1 MNDNKM
7 VLTFDSAVVLRF
19 FFCGVFK
26 LFMALFALHLAFDVV
41 SCTEEARLSLGGSCG
56 GGGVVIS
63 TLECLGGGNGGGF
76 ASPSSSSSFLIS
88 SSMFFVSSSTPNTI
102 SKSSSYS
109 SILPAGMIGRLI
121 IEDLFLAGSGGGFL
135 CPGVDGLD
143 VEAVDDKLACP
154 GDAAM

>member
-1 MNDNKM
+1 M
-7 VLTFDSAVVLRF
+7 
-19 FFCGVFK
+19 
-26 LFMALFALHLAFDVV
+26 
-41 SCTEEARLSLGGSCG
+41 
-56 GGGVVIS
+56 IS

-76 ASPSSSSSFLIS
+76 ASPSSSSFLIS